1 MRRIQTIFLFLGLFF
16 GCLNASLAQT
26 PQKGGVQ
33 DQVFIIQKD
42 RVIRLPKQIRSL
54 EKMPALPQP
63 KALGTLTFPVMP
75 FFLSVPASEIQ
86 AEPATKEWEVPKL
99 DLYSGMVL
107 VGYGNFLSPLIEG
120 RYLST
125 QSSEWQYATKIY
137 HQSYGK
143 GPVSWMEEE
152 SKESHT
158 ELAGDVSYFLEEAE
172 LYSSLDLKR
181 DAYTYYGRDL
191 GFVIP
196 PNVDFRTPYFDPN
209 KQLHGNLKLGIRDL
223 DKIGRI
229 GYEGEVV
236 LGGFRDSYAV
246 REQELGFEGKG
257 EFRPSKDVKASL
269 GLSYF
274 TTATED
280 LKYDLNRNYF
290 SLRPEGHYKFGDF
303 HFSAGVVLVSDTDS
317 VAESKPGIRIFP
329 VLKSTY
335 QVSEKLQVNAAISG
349 DVQRNTYRSFVQENP
364 FLGPS
369 EQLRNTVIHWKVAA
383 GIVGQLWEKGQY
395 RAGIDLSRQS
405 NLHFFVNSF
414 ADTSR
419 FELVYDVNKAT
430 VLQFNTALEFKLSEL
445 YSLQTGVDLFHY
457 SLTTQQ
463 AAWHRPTW
471 MVSMNQQ
478 FTPGE
483 KIRLQANFNLMGGL
497 KARGFEPQEIISTPK
512 FQEVSLNP
520 ILDLQLKIDYAINSR
535 LFIFAEGNNLL
546 NRNNTRWMNYP
557 VRGIQGVG
565 GLSFKF

>member
-1 MRRIQTIFLFLGLFF
+1 MRRIYTLFLFPVLFC
-16 GCLNASLAQT
+16 GSLSFSAAQT
-26 PQKGGVQ
+26 SVRGGLQ
-33 DQVFIIQKD
+33 DQVFVIQKD
-42 RVIRLPKQIRSL
+42 REIRLPKQIRSF

-63 KALGTLTFPVMP
+63 KALGSLTFPVLP
-75 FFLSVPASEIQ
+75 FFLAIPASEIQ
-86 AEPATKEWEVPKL
+86 AVPATKEWKVPKL
-99 DLYSGMVL
+99 DLYPGSVR

-125 QSSEWQYATKIY
+125 QSADWQYATKFH
-137 HQSYGK
+137 HQSFGK
-143 GPVSWMEEE
+143 GPVSWMDEE

-181 DAYTYYGRDL
+181 DAYTFYGRDL

-196 PNVDFRTPYFDPN
+196 PNVDFATPYFAPN
-209 KQLHGNLKLGIRDL
+209 KQLQGDLRLGIRDL
-223 DKIGRI
+223 DKVGRI
-229 GYEGEVV
+229 GYTGEVV

-246 REQELGFEGKG
+246 REQELGFEGNG
-257 EFRPSKDVKASL
+257 TFRPSNEAMATL
-269 GLSYF
+269 GVSYF

-280 LKYDLNRNYF
+280 LGYDLNRNYF
-290 SLRPEGHYKFGDF
+290 SLRPEGHYEYGDF

-349 DVQRNTYRSFVQENP
+349 DVQRNTYSSFVQENP

-369 EQLRNTVIHWKVAA
+369 EQLMNTVTSFEFNA
-383 GIVGQLWEKGQY
+383 GVEGLASDKLVY
-395 RAGIDLSRQS
+395 RAGLAVRRQS

-414 ADTSR
+414 ADTAR
-419 FELVYDVNKAT
+419 FELVYDQQAT
-430 VLQFNTALEFKLSEL
+430 VLQFNSALEFKLSEL
-445 YSLQTGVDLFHY
+445 YSLQTRVDLFHY
-457 SLTTQQ
+457 SLTNQQ
-463 AAWHRPTW
+463 VAWHRPTW
-471 MVSMNQQ
+471 MFSMNQQ

-512 FQEVSLNP
+512 FQEVTLNP